1 MSEEWKEVVAEW
13 IGESAF
19 EGRNQSGGS
28 VQIGTHAGKPGVG
41 PMEMLLLGVA
51 GCTGMD
57 IVSILG
63 KKRQKLDRFEVQVRG
78 KRADEHPKVYT
89 DIEVIYCL
97 WGQAI
102 DPKAVEQA
110 IQLSEEKYCS
120 ASAMMKGV
128 AQIVS
133 RYELH
138 ETQEGSHQGM

>member
-1 MSEEWKEVVAEW
+1 MSEEWKEVVAQW

-19 EGRNQSGGS
+19 EGRNSAGA
-28 VQIGTHAGKPGVG
+28 VMQIGTFQGKPGVG

-63 KKRQKLDRFEVQVRG
+63 KKRQKLDRLEISVRG

-89 DIEVIYCL
+89 EIEIVYHI
-97 WGQAI
+97 WGQHI
-102 DPKAVEQA
+102 EPQAVEQA

-128 AQIVS
+128 AQL
-133 RYELH
+133 RWNYELH
-138 ETQEGSHQGM
+138 ETEGVSV